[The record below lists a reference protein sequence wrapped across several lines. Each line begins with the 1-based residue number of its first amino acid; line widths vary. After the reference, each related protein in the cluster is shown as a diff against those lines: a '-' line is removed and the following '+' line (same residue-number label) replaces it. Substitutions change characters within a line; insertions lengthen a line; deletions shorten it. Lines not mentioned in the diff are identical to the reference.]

1 MGNNILIDK
10 MKPEEFNY
18 SEKVDEIKKG
28 IKNLDQNLYKNFNQ
42 MKSLEHKIENFWNDL
57 EKAIKE
63 VEKNLAKRNY
73 EDSKQIKNDI
83 EGLKN
88 LILDSIKRINIT
100 NNNGSVRTKNI
111 IESIKVNIKFH
122 IRLLYFLIAID
133 IIIRIFAYI

>member
-1 MGNNILIDK
+1 

-18 SEKVDEIKKG
+18 VEKVDEIKKEM
-28 IKNLDQNLYKNFNQ
+28 KNLDQNLYKNFNQ
-42 MKSLEHKIENFWNDL
+42 MKSLEHKIENLWNDL

-111 IESIKVNIKFH
+111 IESIKENIKFH